1 MTGLTGNT
9 MASDQNFRDKYTRP
23 GRIGNVLVNRFYGAI
38 GQLVRGL
45 VSEAGT
51 VLEIGVG
58 EGFSTQRIR
67 AMLPSDVSLEASEF
81 DHDLA
86 RLAQQR
92 NPNVHV
98 SHESIY
104 QLNRETAS
112 FNLVIC
118 LEVLEHLTDPSAA
131 LKELARVS
139 RRYVLVSVPRE
150 PLWRALNLLRGK
162 YIRHLGNTPGHIQHW
177 SVRDFCRL
185 VQPSFHVLE
194 VRKPLPWTILLLQKR
209 T

>member
-1 MTGLTGNT
+1 MITG
-9 MASDQNFRDKYTRP
+9 QNFRDKYTKP

-38 GQLVRGL
+38 EELVLGHA
-45 VSEAGT
+45 SKADT

-58 EGFSTQRIR
+58 EGFSTQKIR
-67 AMLPSDVSLEASEF
+67 AMLPRDINLEVSEF
-81 DHDLA
+81 DSDLA

-92 NPNVHV
+92 NPDVRV
-98 SHESIY
+98 SQESIY

-112 FNLVIC
+112 FDLVIC

-131 LKELARVS
+131 LSELARVS
-139 RRYVLVSVPRE
+139 RRYVMVSVPRE

-162 YIRHLGNTPGHIQHW
+162 YFRHLGNTPGHIQHW
-177 SVRDFCRL
+177 SVRGFCQL
-185 VQPSFHVLE
+185 VRPLFHVLE
-194 VRKPLPWTILLLQKR
+194 VRKPLPWTILLLQKK

>member
-1 MTGLTGNT
+1 
-9 MASDQNFRDKYTRP
+9 
-23 GRIGNVLVNRFYGAI
+23 
-38 GQLVRGL
+38 
-45 VSEAGT
+45 
-51 VLEIGVG
+51 
-58 EGFSTQRIR
+58 
-67 AMLPSDVSLEASEF
+67 MLPPEANLKASEF
-81 DHDLA
+81 DPDLV

-92 NPNVHV
+92 NPNVRV
-98 SHESIY
+98 SQESIY
-104 QLNRETAS
+104 QLNHETAS
-112 FNLVIC
+112 SDLVIC

-139 RRYVLVSVPRE
+139 RRYVMVSVPRE
-150 PLWRALNLLRGK
+150 PLWRVLNLFRGK

-177 SVRDFCRL
+177 SVWGFCRL